1 MVFLPGRLAVVSLL
15 LYFFFFFFQAEDG
28 IRDKLVTGVQTCAL
42 PISSLDSL
50 ASASSC
56 AVTFAASRWLISPLM
71 ITVRA
76 RNSRSATRLW
86 TGTSTGS
93 SEEGGGGS
101 SSMRTPGLRPT
112 MWRKLRHPTTRLNPL
127 ARLAGGRE
135 GGGEAQLEPFDLCI
149 AHRIAHAPLAR
160 GQVGRASL
168 HLDEDDALD
177 VSSAEP
183 VEDYKIDRGA
193 QKPGVL
199 RVELEP
205 GQQRHEL
212 LVHLSGRYGLAPQH
226 RVEAHHARVPRLPQE
241 EAQQDRDG
249 ADKQQEDERECHG
262 RCRSQVREMSRA
274 GIEPAACGLKVR
286 CSTN

>member
-1 MVFLPGRLAVVSLL
+1 MKTVM
-15 LYFFFFFFQAEDG
+15 
-28 IRDKLVTGVQTCAL
+28 
-42 PISSLDSL
+42 SSLDSL

-56 AVTFAASRWLISPLM
+56 AVTFAASRWLIDPLM
-71 ITVRA
+71 ITV
-76 RNSRSATRLW
+76 
-86 TGTSTGS
+86 
-93 SEEGGGGS
+93 
-101 SSMRTPGLRPT
+101 
-112 MWRKLRHPTTRLNPL
+112 
-127 ARLAGGRE
+127 
-135 GGGEAQLEPFDLCI
+135 
-149 AHRIAHAPLAR
+149 
-160 GQVGRASL
+160 RASL

>member
-135 GGGEAQLEPFDLCI
+135 GGGGGRPGPSDGGLGTASGSGPPAGGRRGHTGRRGRGKRAEI
-149 AHRIAHAPLAR
+149 A
-160 GQVGRASL
+160 
-168 HLDEDDALD
+168 
-177 VSSAEP
+177 
-183 VEDYKIDRGA
+183 
-193 QKPGVL
+193 
-199 RVELEP
+199 
-205 GQQRHEL
+205 
-212 LVHLSGRYGLAPQH
+212 
-226 RVEAHHARVPRLPQE
+226 
-241 EAQQDRDG
+241 
-249 ADKQQEDERECHG
+249 
-262 RCRSQVREMSRA
+262 
-274 GIEPAACGLKVR
+274 
-286 CSTN
+286 